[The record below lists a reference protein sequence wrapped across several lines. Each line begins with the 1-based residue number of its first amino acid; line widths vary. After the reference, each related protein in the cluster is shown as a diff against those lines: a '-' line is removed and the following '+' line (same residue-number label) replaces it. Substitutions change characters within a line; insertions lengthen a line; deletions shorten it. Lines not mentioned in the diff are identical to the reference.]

1 VPVVVAIGLVGAYK
15 ASLLGTP
22 GHPGAAGSVSSP
34 SAAASRK
41 ISASLAAT
49 LRDAGGTDVVTVAFG
64 PGGTLDTVDQNDTVY
79 KFAVAARRA
88 VGRFSLGR
96 SIGGGALF
104 SLDGQAIAAPGSGC
118 AGGGPAPCSYEVF
131 FFNVMEWDA
140 KITAGPGNAVSTGDY
155 TMAVTARQGDGVRV
169 WNLRTLAPVADLT
182 DPDHRPVGAIAISPD
197 GSAVAAVG
205 AGAAGTRKVYV
216 WNTASQPPAAVLTVP
231 GKLGVA
237 WATFDAGTPIAL
249 AGTTLAV
256 SDGLT
261 TNVYSDT
268 PRPARLVT
276 TAPGGLLALDPDGRL
291 LATTDP
297 VSDGDIDLRDA
308 STGRK
313 VATLAI
319 PAAQA
324 GPSAV
329 EFSPDGHSLAV
340 GCDNGDTYVWR
351 IAGG

>member
-1 VPVVVAIGLVGAYK
+1 
-15 ASLLGTP
+15 
-22 GHPGAAGSVSSP
+22 VSSP

-41 ISASLAAT
+41 ISVSLAAT
-49 LRDAGGTDVVTVAFG
+49 LHDAGGTGVVTVAFG
-64 PGGTLDTVDQNDTVY
+64 PGGTLDAVGQNDTVY
-79 KFAVAARRA
+79 TFAVAARRA

-96 SIGGGALF
+96 SIGGALF

-140 KITAGPGNAVSTGDY
+140 KITAGPGSAASTGDY
-155 TMAVTARQGDGVRV
+155 TMAVTDRQGDGVRV

-205 AGAAGTRKVYV
+205 AGAASTRKVYV
-216 WNTASQPPAAVLTVP
+216 WNTASQAPAAVLTVP

-237 WATFDAGTPIAL
+237 WATIDTAGTPIAL

-256 SDGLT
+256 SDGVT

-268 PRPARLVT
+268 PRSARPVT
-276 TAPGGLLALDPDGRL
+276 TAPGGLLALDPGGRL

-324 GPSAV
+324 VPSTV
-329 EFSPDGHSLAV
+329 EFSPDGQSLAV
-340 GCDNGDTYVWR
+340 GCDNGDTYVWH
-351 IAGG
+351 IAGR